1 MDRRIPARMEDH
13 LVNSEL
19 RTDVWNDMIHTDG
32 LVRYYGELAGKL
44 ARRQQVMAIVTS
56 VLAMVSLVVS
66 LLGVGTGWTSLSIGL
81 AVTASFF
88 PLIYRVSGKVTT
100 ATYCQKRLGDL
111 MGEWRALWQE
121 VDTLPVNEVRD
132 RWQRLDQ
139 RMNEITS
146 LMSSGKM
153 DEKLR
158 DSTEKETDSCWETHR
173 NNKIERQKDSRY
185 ALPA

>member
-1 MDRRIPARMEDH
+1 M
-13 LVNSEL
+13 NSEL

-44 ARRQQVMAIVTS
+44 ARRQQAMAIVTS

-158 DSTEKETDSCWETHR
+158 DSTEKETDAYWETHR
-173 NNKIERQKDSRY
+173 NNQIERQKDPRY